1 MIIDVTSDYK
11 RIYLST
17 QATIDNLVERIK
29 NINTSFWE
37 LILAFSKMKIS
48 SVDNFSHIW

>member
-1 MIIDVTSDYK
+1 MIIDVTSDDK

-17 QATIDNLVERIK
+17 QATINNLVERIK
-29 NINTSFWE
+29 KVHTSFRE

-48 SVDNFSHIW
+48 SVDNFSHVQ